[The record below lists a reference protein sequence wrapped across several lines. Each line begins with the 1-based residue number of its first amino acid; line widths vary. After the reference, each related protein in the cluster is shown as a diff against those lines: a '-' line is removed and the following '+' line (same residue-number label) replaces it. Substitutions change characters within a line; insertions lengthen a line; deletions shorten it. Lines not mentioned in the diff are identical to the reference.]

1 MKTVNEKGKNVQTV
15 RSTAG
20 KVTHTR
26 REKILIHLR
35 DKWQLYAMF
44 AVPFI
49 WFLIFSF
56 GPMYG
61 VLLAFKKYKIRLGIL
76 GSPWADNFGL
86 ENFIRF
92 FNSYNFWQCLGN
104 TFALSIYSIAVGMP
118 MAVIFALMLNYAR
131 RERFR
136 KTVQLTAYAPYF
148 ISQIIMVG
156 ILSLIFNPR
165 TGVLGQVIYR
175 LTGVNILADAGTFST
190 LYVFSSVWQN
200 MGFDAIL
207 YIAAL
212 SSVDLQLHEAA
223 KIDGA
228 TIMQRIWHIDIP
240 AILPTFVIMLIMRVG
255 QVLNVGQEKVLAMQN
270 AGNMASSEIIS
281 TYAYKIAL
289 ASEIPDFAYSTAIS
303 FFQAVVGL
311 VLIVLANRIS
321 RKLANESLW

>member
-1 MKTVNEKGKNVQTV
+1 MGRRLKQGDVITYSQ
-15 RSTAG
+15 G

-26 REKILIHLR
+26 TKRVIIHLKN
-35 DKWQLYAMF
+35 KWQLYAMF
-44 AVPFI
+44 LVPFI

-76 GSPWADNFGL
+76 GSPWADNFGF

-92 FNSYNFWQCLGN
+92 FNNYNFWQCLRN
-104 TFALSIYSIAVGMP
+104 TFVLSIYSIAISMP
-118 MAVIFALMLNYAR
+118 MAVIFAIMLNYCR
-131 RERFR
+131 RTKFR

-156 ILSLIFNPR
+156 IISLIFNPR

-175 LTGVNILADAGTFST
+175 LTGVNILANAATFST

-212 SSVDLQLHEAA
+212 SSVDPQLHEAA
-223 KIDGA
+223 RIDGA
-228 TIMQRIWHIDIP
+228 TIMQRIWNIDIP

-255 QVLNVGQEKVLAMQN
+255 QILNVGQEKVLAMQN
-270 AGNMASSEIIS
+270 AGNMATSEIIS

-311 VLIVLANRIS
+311 ILIVLTNRIS